1 MRARGASLLV
11 GLLLPLLAA
20 AQDAERAERG
30 RVLYQTYCGGCH
42 YERIHD
48 ERLRPAVRDLEDL
61 RDMVAQWAPQTKRK
75 FTLDELGEVVEYLNQ
90 SHYRFGLSPL
100 HRKPSTRKPS

>member
-1 MRARGASLLV
+1 MRTTSLLI
-11 GLLLPLLAA
+11 LLLPLCAF
-20 AQDAERAERG
+20 AQDAERG

-61 RDMVAQWAPQTKRK
+61 RDMVARWAPHTKQRVY
-75 FTLDELGEVVEYLNQ
+75 TLQELDDMVEYLNE
-90 SHYRFGLSPL
+90 SHYRFGLPP
-100 HRKPSTRKPS
+100 KKKQ